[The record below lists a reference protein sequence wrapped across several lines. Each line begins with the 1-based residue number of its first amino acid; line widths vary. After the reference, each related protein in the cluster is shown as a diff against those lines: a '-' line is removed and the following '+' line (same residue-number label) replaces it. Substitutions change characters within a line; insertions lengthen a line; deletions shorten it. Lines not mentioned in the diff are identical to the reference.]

1 MSRERSLYEDR
12 IEALRDKFYDQYSD
26 EIEEILLKY
35 GASEDDSDPY
45 EGFYVTMTTDE
56 LIAAY
61 NKIKALISSDDEVDY
76 AEIAGQ
82 LTGLGFRKSGED
94 TSDGG
99 NYEFF
104 TKGKLAVVVMSE
116 ADARKIIRKYF

>member
-1 MSRERSLYEDR
+1 MKRDRSLYIDK

-26 EIEEILLKY
+26 EIEEILLKH
-35 GASEDDSDPY
+35 GASEDDNDPY
-45 EGFYVTMTTDE
+45 EGFYATMNTDE
-56 LIAAY
+56 IIAAY
-61 NKIKALISSDDEVDY
+61 NEIKALVTDEDEAAY

-82 LTGLGFRKSGED
+82 LSGLGFRKSRED

-99 NYEFF
+99 SYEFF
-104 TKGKLAVVVMSE
+104 TKGGLAVVVMSE